1 VPNPDFQQLSVLVL
15 ESRRRNE
22 MAALVSTYGGRP
34 VAAPALRE
42 IPLESNPEALAL
54 ADALKRGAFDIVILL
69 TGVGTRVLLDV
80 VQATSSRD
88 EFVAA
93 LARTKV
99 VPRGPKPLAVL
110 RELKITPWIT
120 VPEPNTWRELMAAV
134 DEKVALDQVAGDLQ
148 PSREE
153 NKVAGGLQ
161 ASGSLRGQRIAVQEY
176 GKPNDELLR
185 ALEARGASV
194 TSVPV
199 YRWALPDDI
208 EPLRGAVSGIVRG
221 DLDVALFTTSVQVV
235 HLMQVA
241 DSMGQS
247 DAVRD
252 ALRRMVVASI
262 GPTCTEEL
270 RNQGI
275 AADLE
280 ASHPKMGFLVREA
293 AERSP
298 DLLRLKRRT

>member
-1 VPNPDFQQLSVLVL
+1 VSTLSFHGLSVLVL

-22 MAALVSTYGGRP
+22 MAALVSNYGGRP

-80 VQATSSRD
+80 VQATRSRD

-120 VPEPNTWRELMAAV
+120 VPEPNTWRELLT
-134 DEKVALDQVAGDLQ
+134 ALDERTALDA
-148 PSREE
+148 
-153 NKVAGGLQ
+153 VAGGLQ
-161 ASGSLRGQRIAVQEY
+161 ASASLRGQRIAVQEY

-208 EPLRGAVSGIVRG
+208 EPLRSAVNAIVRG
-221 DLDVALFTTSVQVV
+221 ELDVALFTTSVQIV

-247 DAVRD
+247 SAIRD

>member
-1 VPNPDFQQLSVLVL
+1 MPNPDFQQLSVLVL

-120 VPEPNTWRELMAAV
+120 VPEPNTWRELLAAL
-134 DEKVALDQVAGDLQ
+134 DEKA
-148 PSREE
+148 
-153 NKVAGGLQ
+153 
-161 ASGSLRGQRIAVQEY
+161 GSLRGQRIAVQEY

-208 EPLRGAVSGIVRG
+208 EPLRGAVRAIVRG
-221 DLDVALFTTSVQVV
+221 ELDVALFTTSVQIV

-241 DSMGQS
+241 DSMGES
-247 DAVRD
+247 NAIRD
-252 ALRRMVVASI
+252 AMRRMVVASI

-293 AERSP
+293 AQRSP

>member
-1 VPNPDFQQLSVLVL
+1 
-15 ESRRRNE
+15 
-22 MAALVSTYGGRP
+22 M
-34 VAAPALRE
+34 
-42 IPLESNPEALAL
+42 

-93 LARTKV
+93 LARNEV

-110 RELKITPWIT
+110 RELKITPWVT
-120 VPEPNTWRELMAAV
+120 VPEPNTWRELLTAL
-134 DEKVALDQVAGDLQ
+134 DEKAGCSRR
-148 PSREE
+148 PS
-153 NKVAGGLQ
+153 GLR
-161 ASGSLRGQRIAVQEY
+161 ARLGSLRGQRIAVGIP

-208 EPLRGAVSGIVRG
+208 EPLRGAVTAIVRG
-221 DLDVALFTTSVQVV
+221 SSTLRSSRRAQIV

-241 DSMGQS
+241 DLMGQS
-247 DAVRD
+247 NARYGMRSGGWSSPPLDPAPKSCEIRESQ
-252 ALRRMVVASI
+252 RISR
-262 GPTCTEEL
+262 P
-270 RNQGI
+270 
-275 AADLE
+275 
-280 ASHPKMGFLVREA
+280 HPKMGFLVREA

>member
-1 VPNPDFQQLSVLVL
+1 VSAPDFQQLSVLVL
-15 ESRRRNE
+15 ESRRRVE
-22 MAALVSTYGGRP
+22 MATLVSTYGGRP

-42 IPLESNPEALAL
+42 IPLESNPEAVAL

-120 VPEPNTWRELMAAV
+120 VPEPNTWRELLTAL
-134 DEKVALDQVAGDLQ
+134 DEK
-148 PSREE
+148 E
-153 NKVAGGLQ
+153 
-161 ASGSLRGQRIAVQEY
+161 GSLRGQRIAVQEY

-208 EPLRGAVSGIVRG
+208 EPLRSAVNAIVRG
-221 DLDVALFTTSVQVV
+221 ELDVALFTTSVQIV

-247 DAVRD
+247 NAMRD

-293 AERSP
+293 AQRSP

>member
-1 VPNPDFQQLSVLVL
+1 
-15 ESRRRNE
+15 
-22 MAALVSTYGGRP
+22 MATLVSNHGGRP

-54 ADALKRGAFDIVILL
+54 ADALKLGAFDIVILL

-93 LARTKV
+93 LAGTKV

-120 VPEPNTWRELMAAV
+120 VPEPNTWRELLTAL
-134 DEKVALDQVAGDLQ
+134 DDKVALEAVARDLHPSTAARGALSEVEGQVSGH
-148 PSREE
+148 
-153 NKVAGGLQ
+153 

-176 GKPNDELLR
+176 GKPNDELLS

-199 YRWALPDDI
+199 YRWALPDDVG
-208 EPLRGAVSGIVRG
+208 PLRDAVNGIVRG
-221 DLDVALFTTSVQVV
+221 DLDVAIFTTSVQ
-235 HLMQVA
+235 
-241 DSMGQS
+241 
-247 DAVRD
+247 
-252 ALRRMVVASI
+252 I
-262 GPTCTEEL
+262 
-270 RNQGI
+270 
-275 AADLE
+275 
-280 ASHPKMGFLVREA
+280 
-293 AERSP
+293 
-298 DLLRLKRRT
+298 

>member
-1 VPNPDFQQLSVLVL
+1 VSNPSFQSLSVLVL

-22 MAALVSTYGGRP
+22 IAALVSTYGGRP

-80 VQATSSRD
+80 VQTTSSRD

-99 VPRGPKPLAVL
+99 IPRGPKPLAVL
-110 RELKITPWIT
+110 RELKIAPWIT
-120 VPEPNTWRELMAAV
+120 VPEPNTWRELLT
-134 DEKVALDQVAGDLQ
+134 ALDQKVAPDEVAGDLQ
-148 PSREE
+148 VS
-153 NKVAGGLQ
+153 GHT
-161 ASGSLRGQRIAVQEY
+161 SGSLRGQRIAVQEY

-208 EPLRGAVSGIVRG
+208 EPLRSAVNAIVRG
-221 DLDVALFTTSVQVV
+221 ELDVALFTTSVQIV

-247 DAVRD
+247 SALRD

-298 DLLRLKRRT
+298 GLLRLKRGT

>member
-1 VPNPDFQQLSVLVL
+1 
-15 ESRRRNE
+15 

-80 VQATSSRD
+80 VQVTSSRD

-120 VPEPNTWRELMAAV
+120 VPEPNTWRELLTAL
-134 DEKVALDQVAGDLQ
+134 DEKG
-148 PSREE
+148 
-153 NKVAGGLQ
+153 
-161 ASGSLRGQRIAVQEY
+161 GSLRGQRIAVQEY

-208 EPLRGAVSGIVRG
+208 EPLRGAVTAIVRG
-221 DLDVALFTTSVQVV
+221 ELDVALFTTSVQIV

-247 DAVRD
+247 NATRD
-252 ALRRMVVASI
+252 AMRRMVVASI

-270 RNQGI
+270 RNQGV

-293 AERSP
+293 AARSP
-298 DLLRLKRRT
+298 DLLLLKRRT

>member
-1 VPNPDFQQLSVLVL
+1 VSAPDFQQLSVLVL

-42 IPLESNPEALAL
+42 IPLESNPEALAF
-54 ADALKRGAFDIVILL
+54 ADALRRGAFDFVILL
-69 TGVGTRVLLDV
+69 TGVGTRALLDV
-80 VQATSSRD
+80 VQTTGSRD

-110 RELKITPWIT
+110 RELKITPWVI
-120 VPEPNTWRELMAAV
+120 VPEPNTWRELL
-134 DEKVALDQVAGDLQ
+134 VALD
-148 PSREE
+148 E
-153 NKVAGGLQ
+153 KVAGGLQ
-161 ASGSLRGQRIAVQEY
+161 PSGSLRGQRIAVQEY
-176 GKPNDELLR
+176 GKPNDELLH

-194 TSVPV
+194 TRVPV

-208 EPLRGAVSGIVRG
+208 EPLRSAVTAIVRG
-221 DLDVALFTTSVQVV
+221 ELFTTSVQVV

-241 DSMGQS
+241 ESMGQA
-247 DAVRD
+247 DGVRD

-298 DLLRLKRRT
+298 DLLRAKRRT